1 MRNKIFLAIAA
12 TVSIFC
18 SCNKPVTNP
27 ETPDDP
33 ITPPAQA
40 QAVYV
45 KGFRIESIYLTNLF
59 YRVELTGSTKMGGD
73 TKLAKTDY
81 SSIKLNKTNIPYVMF
96 LSSPAKIGD
105 TPDPF
110 DWYST
115 LQITA
120 YAAANTTASGAPCL
134 DVTIPASVLSDKTE
148 HTATSENGTR
158 VTIMFEYK

>member
-12 TVSIFC
+12 TVSILC
-18 SCNKPVTNP
+18 ACNKPVTNP

-33 ITPPAQA
+33 TTPPAQA

-96 LSSPAKIGD
+96 LASPAKIGD
-105 TPDPF
+105 MHAPNNCVRGRK
-110 DWYST
+110 YNRKRST
-115 LQITA
+115 VFGRYHTGKRFVGQNRA
-120 YAAANTTASGAPCL
+120 HSHVRKRNTCNYH
-134 DVTIPASVLSDKTE
+134 V
-148 HTATSENGTR
+148 
-158 VTIMFEYK
+158 